1 MCACHPTLKHRVVLT
16 AVEVEARLCRF
27 LRTVYFIRQRI
38 LFCAIQPS
46 TAGYDHE
53 DSEPEE
59 EVTPDNLA
67 CSEEGRGMR
76 TEHILRAIV
85 RVPIRWFQ
93 LNYHARRLERS
104 INKEHPE
111 CPVRVRVVDRL
122 VGNP

>member
-1 MCACHPTLKHRVVLT
+1 RMS
-16 AVEVEARLCRF
+16 
-27 LRTVYFIRQRI
+27 RI
-38 LFCAIQPS
+38 LKTLYYIRDRVTFWAVKTS
-46 TAGYDHE
+46 TERYDDE

-59 EVTPDNLA
+59 EVTPDNLDF
-67 CSEEGRGMR
+67 SEEGRGMR

-122 VGNP
+122 VGNPLVENMFDIGLI